1 MADRQVGRK
10 RMAARGYP
18 LDGITVL
25 DLGQIYQGP
34 YATFLMAMAGAD
46 VIKVEPPHGE
56 PMRRRAQVSGGSVPL
71 AMLNSNKRSI
81 TLNLKAAAG
90 QALLKRMVRRADVL
104 LENFAPTV
112 MDRLGV
118 GPEVLLAENPRLIY
132 ASGSGYGR
140 SGPYR
145 DNLAMDLTVQ
155 AVSGIMSVTGFPD
168 GPPVKAGPAL
178 CDFLGGTHLYAAVMT
193 ALFERERTGKG
204 RLVEVA
210 MLDATYPTMVSNLG
224 LYFGQGDA
232 VPTRTGNRHGGLSV
246 APYNVYAARDG
257 YVAIIVVTEEH
268 WQNLLRAMGREDLS
282 DDPRFDGN
290 PARVKHLAVVD
301 ELVGG
306 WIAGLTRQE
315 AFETA
320 QAHRVPTAPVRDLNE
335 VVEDPHLHERGML
348 AWLDHPEVGRI
359 AAPNSP
365 LRFDGTPPMPLTP
378 SVGLGDHNRE
388 VYVDWLGLDDDEFAR
403 LQRDEAI

>member
-1 MADRQVGRK
+1 
-10 RMAARGYP
+10 MAARGYP

>member
-1 MADRQVGRK
+1 
-10 RMAARGYP
+10 MAARSYP

-34 YATFLMAMAGAD
+34 YATFLMAMAGAE
-46 VIKVEPPHGE
+46 VIKVEPPQGE
-56 PMRRRAQVSGGSVPL
+56 PMRRRARVSGGSVPL
-71 AMLNSNKRSI
+71 AMLNSNKRCI
-81 TLNLKAAAG
+81 TLNLKSDG
-90 QALLKRMVRRADVL
+90 GRDLLKRLVGRADVL

-140 SGPYR
+140 AGPYR

-193 ALFERERTGKG
+193 ALFERERTGAG

-210 MLDATYPTMVSNLG
+210 MLDAVYPTMVSNLG

-246 APYNVYAARDG
+246 APYNVYAAKDG

-268 WQNLLRAMGREDLS
+268 WQNLLRAMGREDLK

-290 PARVKHLAVVD
+290 PARVEHLAIVD

-306 WIAGLTRQE
+306 WTAGLTRQE
-315 AFETA
+315 AYETA
-320 QAHRVPTAPVRDLNE
+320 QRHRVPTAPVRDLHE
-335 VVEDPHLHERGML
+335 VVEDPHLHARGML
-348 AWLDHPEVGRI
+348 SWLDHPEVGRI

-365 LRFDGTPPMPLTP
+365 LRFDGTPPMALTP
-378 SVGLGDHNRE
+378 SADLGADNRA
-388 VYVDWLGLDDDEFAR
+388 VYVDWLGLDEDEFAQA
-403 LQRDEAI
+403 QRDEAI